1 MKNNNMK
8 NWKVI
13 HEESSKWARWI
24 ALYEAVNYI
33 ADKAEDKK
41 ISFSKI
47 DLPPLAIM
55 KYITATEDIILRK
68 ILKHEHN
75 IDICCN
81 EDASI
86 KYNSLVPDFK
96 EDY

>member
-1 MKNNNMK
+1 MKKNNMK

-41 ISFSKI
+41 IPFNKI

-55 KYITATEDIILRK
+55 KYISSTEDVILRK
-68 ILKHEHN
+68 ILKTEHN
-75 IDICCN
+75 IDVCFN
-81 EDASI
+81 DQETHQYS
-86 KYNSLVPDFK
+86 P
-96 EDY
+96 

>member
-1 MKNNNMK
+1 MK

-41 ISFSKI
+41 IPFNKVE
-47 DLPPLAIM
+47 LPPLAIM

-75 IDICCN
+75 IDVCYN
-81 EDASI
+81 EDI
-86 KYNSLVPDFK
+86 PLKYKNLVP
-96 EDY
+96 ENEEEYQYSP